1 MGGKND
7 TASIQGDQMRIL
19 HVGDTAGVPTALRDI
34 DRKRGFKSDVIRTMP
49 HPFNY
54 NTDFYLQIDGKNI
67 HSITN
72 VIKLFSRCLKYD
84 RIHSH
89 KRPVQCGLDLLVLK
103 YLFNKQIYIHYHGS
117 EIRYKKQ
124 PKIHKLV
131 ADKTYVST
139 PDLLRYVPS
148 AEWLPNPVLLD
159 EIPFEI
165 REKYL
170 KNRDKNT
177 FTILHTPTNELLKGT
192 KYVNETIEKLQ
203 QDGYNINY
211 ELVTGATHAEALK
224 AMAQCDVYIDQLL
237 TGYHG
242 VSSLECA
249 CMGVPAICYID
260 EKLYSEYRPPFI
272 WAEPSSLYETILY
285 LYNLDY
291 QKLLEIGTKE
301 KIYYFEKHKAIINK
315 IYR

>member
-131 ADKTYVST
+131 ADKTFVST
-139 PDLLRYVPS
+139 PDLLKYVPS
-148 AEWLPNPVLLD
+148 ATWLPNPVLLNS
-159 EIPFEI
+159 IPFDI
-165 REKYL
+165 REGYL
-170 KNRDKNT
+170 KTRKKT
-177 FTILHTPTNELLKGT
+177 LTILHTPTNPELKGT
-192 KYVNETIEKLQ
+192 KHVNETIKKLEE
-203 QDGYNINY
+203 DGFNIDY
-211 ELVTGATHAEALK
+211 RQVTGVNHVEALK
-224 AMAQCDVYIDQLL
+224 EMAQCDIYIDQLL

-260 EKLYSEYRPPFI
+260 ETLYRKYSHPFI
-272 WAEPSSLYETILY
+272 WSDPSTLYQTLKTI
-285 LYNLDY
+285 YNKDY
-291 QKLLEIGTKE
+291 SELLKIGEEE
-301 KIYYFEKHKAIINK
+301 KRYYFEKHEKIIDK
-315 IYR
+315 LYR